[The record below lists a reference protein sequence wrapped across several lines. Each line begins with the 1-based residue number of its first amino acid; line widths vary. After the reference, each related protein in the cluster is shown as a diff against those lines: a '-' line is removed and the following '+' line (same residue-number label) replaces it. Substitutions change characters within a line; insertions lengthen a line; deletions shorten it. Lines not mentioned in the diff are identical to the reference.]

1 MPFDAP
7 IHFIDFEGSTRTG
20 IVEYGMA
27 TWENGTIT
35 ATATALCS
43 PRETLKLHDTR
54 LHGLRERDL
63 LDAPTIEGAWDL
75 FANTRQ
81 KGPFAA
87 HHHIVENM
95 LLHQVWPHGRK
106 FPDFAT
112 GGLALG
118 WGPWI
123 DTRLIFELLYPE
135 LQSYK
140 LMDLI
145 KTFQLTEKLEK
156 SARPTCPPS
165 RCKPHCALYDA
176 IASALL
182 FDYVASLP
190 TLRDWQLAD
199 WITQPAKMDD
209 EQLELL

>member
-63 LDAPTIEGAWDL
+63 LYAPTVEGAWDL

-190 TLRDWQLAD
+190 TLHDWQLAD